1 MFERGF
7 VLALGAAAVVR
18 VVLDA
23 DGHSTDLHAGRKG
36 IAARDVVDLPPI
48 LACSVFPALDLGASI
63 NVVGSV
69 GHVLERFSALRSD
82 LLDRFRAVD
91 CSQTLVIRFQDLRVL
106 RVIFAVAV
114 ERGLEGGLCAVL
126 CSGDLTL
133 GAADGNP
140 RDSCGHVVIRHG
152 ELVEAIADP
161 VCQNSRRTTHI
172 IRGVKNVIASGHD
185 AVLIDAAECDAAHL
199 VLVAVDAEDQS
210 IAVASP
216 AFGVA
221 RTRVL
226 DAPAVL
232 RAADDKRIVCIQRQ
246 RILRHRVGDPFAV
259 PVVRPVGAHIHVD
272 RVIRAEAEL
281 HGAQRTRCCALI
293 EIGAL
298 VHRCSAG
305 VVEAIELCHHRI
317 TVDLVDKAVSGRIV
331 LKRLDHGLQ
340 ACPVRFGN
348 TGQVILHVHRVI
360 LRAAQTIPR
369 GKNCLVPCLFL
380 HAQLVALI
388 LRHRVVV
395 RFELVDELNRRA
407 VELRQILGEFRHLR
421 PEIGKVLSVRLRSCR
436 LERLDAGLRSQL
448 CRVSGSSVLSRVD
461 AVHAGLVERFNRLP
475 IGLRE
480 ALLRI
485 VRILIRFLEL
495 RPQIVLDLREVCLRL
510 VDGSV
515 NQNRAAVDERRVVAV
530 EIEDVDELPA
540 RLIDGHG
547 ERAVR
552 AGLELRV
559 GQNLGVDHRFIVV
572 HAHAAEDVC
581 TRGGLCFV
589 VCHVGG
595 HGCL

>member
-199 VLVAVDAEDQS
+199 VLVAIDAENQS

-232 RAADDKRIVCIQRQ
+232 RAADNKRVAIQRQ
-246 RILRHRVGDPFAV
+246 REQRFRVASDLPAV
-259 PVVRPVGAHIHVD
+259 FVIGSVGAHVHVD
-272 RVIRAEAEL
+272 RVIRAEAKF
-281 HGAQRTRCCALI
+281 HRTQRVCRRKLRK
-293 EIGAL
+293 IGAL
-298 VHRCSAG
+298 VHRCAAG

-317 TVDLVDKAVSGRIV
+317 TVDLVDKAVSGRMV

-360 LRAAQTIPR
+360 LRAAQTISR

-388 LRHRVVV
+388 LRHRIVIA
-395 RFELVDELNRRA
+395 FELVDQLDSRR
-407 VELRQILGEFRHLR
+407 VELRQIFGEFRHLR
-421 PEIGKVLSVRLRSCR
+421 PEIRKILCVRFRRFGLD
-436 LERLDAGLRSQL
+436 RLDLRLGGQL
-448 CRVSGSSVLSRVD
+448 SGVCGRRILCLVD
-461 AVHAGLVERFNRLP
+461 AVHTGFVERFDLCP
-475 IGLRE
+475 VAVRE

-485 VRILIRFLEL
+485 VRILVCLFEL
-495 RPQIVLDLREVCLRL
+495 CPQIVLDLREVCL
-510 VDGSV
+510 
-515 NQNRAAVDERRVVAV
+515 
-530 EIEDVDELPA
+530 
-540 RLIDGHG
+540 
-547 ERAVR
+547 
-552 AGLELRV
+552 
-559 GQNLGVDHRFIVV
+559 
-572 HAHAAEDVC
+572 
-581 TRGGLCFV
+581 
-589 VCHVGG
+589 
-595 HGCL
+595 